1 MEARPPVPLRL
12 SVEERVEHAVS
23 SAVRR
28 ALAEQRKTQEEELDS
43 LSYVLQRSLAA
54 LAGER
59 DRALRSLAAEEDRRR
74 DMIEELTSLLGGELS
89 CGDVSRL
96 AMGLERIEREAG
108 PAAASEEEGGGGQER
123 GRVWVLERVEQLEAL
138 ALEAR
143 RGDGK
148 KRATAVALAG
158 VGEGGGAGESVGSAE
173 LADGLDGGGGGSG
186 GGGSGGGGS
195 GGGGGGDRAVE
206 GVGGAGGS
214 ASSDGS
220 WSFPSCSQEGAADR
234 AEETGRPAAGSVEPG
249 GDGGACTAEATA
261 EGGRTG
267 AAATRPADE
276 AAADKQAQEPRG
288 GATAGRAAS
297 SGGGGDDG
305 GSLLPVKTDHASDG
319 GEGGSGSLVAAPGG
333 GDAQPPPMSS
343 EPGEV
348 ERWRMAARRSEASL
362 ADLLETLG
370 NVLALS
376 FMCGEESA
384 RRRGEEEEE
393 AGGVRFPTEWGVDKE
408 AGCGD
413 PDSVLGVVAG
423 LERVGDAAA
432 AAAAAESSVSE
443 EAVEGTGGTS
453 DGTSRGRERFSPGEA
468 KAAAV
473 DVLLKRLEAL
483 SVDQG
488 GDIARLEA
496 SLQALRGSSSTLTAG
511 AAVVSSS
518 GNSGRG
524 DLGGS
529 AQEESAQAAAGLKA
543 EDVLDPK
550 LHSPAAVAA
559 AVAPRGEGDQ
569 EGGVS
574 NGEAGQGGRGSRD
587 ASPNRDIRTE
597 WEELDGLD
605 THLGHYQGGGGLGSQ
620 AVQGVLDRWIDV
632 SKRNILEGWLGHV
645 LHGGPVDSANGSFV
659 PRVQMSSL
667 SKEVRDGMVSVVL
680 PLLLGRRGVLLQV
693 LTRERVELVHDVQ
706 IRVTPVAGR
715 RDAPPSAR
723 ASLGGG
729 GGSRWRPAPPVGER
743 EHGARIRDMVMK
755 AAHVGYVEEDEGGGG
770 GGGGDGDGQA
780 AWRTPLASVDSLSR
794 QLKDTWET
802 FNANFAT
809 MAGESRGEGGAVGG
823 GWAGGSRGGGPRM
836 LPEY

>member
-43 LSYVLQRSLAA
+43 LSDVLQRSLAA

-123 GRVWVLERVEQLEAL
+123 GRAWVLERVEQLEAL

-143 RGDGK
+143 RGEGK
-148 KRATAVALAG
+148 KRAAAVALAG
-158 VGEGGGAGESVGSAE
+158 VGEGGGAGESVESAE
-173 LADGLDGGGGGSG
+173 PADGLDGGGGG
-186 GGGSGGGGS
+186 
-195 GGGGGGDRAVE
+195 GGGGDGAVE
-206 GVGGAGGS
+206 GVGGAGAS

-234 AEETGRPAAGSVEPG
+234 AEEEAGRPAAGSVEPG
-249 GDGGACTAEATA
+249 GDGGGPCAAEATA
-261 EGGRTG
+261 ERGGTV
-267 AAATRPADE
+267 AAATRLADE

-288 GATAGRAAS
+288 GATAGRTAS

-305 GSLLPVKTDHASDG
+305 GPLLPVKTDHASDG
-319 GEGGSGSLVAAPGG
+319 GEGTSGRLAAAPGG
-333 GDAQPPPMSS
+333 GDAQPPAASS

-348 ERWRMAARRSEASL
+348 ERLRMAARRSEASL
-362 ADLLETLG
+362 ADLRETLG
-370 NVLALS
+370 SVLALS

-384 RRRGEEEEE
+384 RHRGKEEET
-393 AGGVRFPTEWGVDKE
+393 GGVRLPTEGGGDKE

-413 PDSVLGVVAG
+413 PDSVLGVVAT
-423 LERVGDAAA
+423 LERVGDAA

-443 EAVEGTGGTS
+443 ETVEGTGGTS
-453 DGTSRGRERFSPGEA
+453 VGTSRGRERFSPGEA

-488 GDIARLEA
+488 GDIARLET
-496 SLQALRGSSSTLTAG
+496 SLQALRGSSATPTAATAG
-511 AAVVSSS
+511 AAGVSSL
-518 GNSGRG
+518 GDSGRG

-529 AQEESAQAAAGLKA
+529 AREESAQAAAGLKA
-543 EDVLDPK
+543 EDVSDPK
-550 LHSPAAVAA
+550 LHSPAAAAA
-559 AVAPRGEGDQ
+559 AVAPIGEGDQ

-574 NGEAGQGGRGSRD
+574 KGEAGQGGRGSRD
-587 ASPNRDIRTE
+587 ASPKRDIRTE

-715 RDAPPSAR
+715 RDAPPSSR
-723 ASLGGG
+723 TSLGGG

-770 GGGGDGDGQA
+770 GGGDGDGQA

-809 MAGESRGEGGAVGG
+809 MAGESRGDGGAAGG
-823 GWAGGSRGGGPRM
+823 GWAGDSRGGGPRM